1 MSRWPIQSPTLDHT
15 KLQTWAMKP
24 EYVVNVAALG
34 WLNMRTLN
42 MIERDMEDDN
52 SEEDKQG
59 EEGR

>member
-42 MIERDMEDDN
+42 MIE
-52 SEEDKQG
+52 
-59 EEGR
+59 